1 MRPSIMFEKNGGLTL
16 RDFSSTGA
24 NDISSI
30 DVYVAS
36 ATKRQVQVFLYMIDQ
51 ATGLHEIVELHQ
63 GDNGYGKP
71 VFRVPLTYSLRFT
84 NTSVKFKLIVVDVEA
99 DTSEVSSWGYSKI
112 KTENYELA
120 RETAMVRQLSDSVVK
135 YYEAIVKVLQE
146 VIEKGENAE

>member
-1 MRPSIMFEKNGGLTL
+1 MRPSVMLEKDGGLTL
-16 RDFSSTGA
+16 RDFSSKEA
-24 NDISSI
+24 NDITSI

-36 ATKRQVQVFLYMIDQ
+36 ATKRQVQVFMHMVDQ
-51 ATGLHEIVELHQ
+51 TTGLHEMVELHKC
-63 GDNGYGKP
+63 DNGYGKP

-84 NTSVKFKLIVVDVEA
+84 NTSVKFKLIIVDVEA
-99 DTSEVSSWGYSKI
+99 DTSEASSWGYAKI